1 MTDDVMLWVEK
12 QAIQEVVTWY
22 SDAASR
28 GAWDELAALWTED
41 GVWEVGPPVGTR
53 IVGARAIRED
63 LQKVNAADFLI
74 QTTHGTVVTL
84 HDATH
89 ASSRTTIHALARRTG
104 HYQIVNYGIYYDELV
119 KQAGRWRFARRML
132 QPIYSDT
139 SPLPGSVPITR
150 ADLARLG

>member
-63 LQKVNAADFLI
+63 LQKVNAADFL
-74 QTTHGTVVTL
+74 
-84 HDATH
+84 
-89 ASSRTTIHALARRTG
+89 RTG